1 MIIESRELEKRAVA
15 HIAELMCAAAR
26 TAPKGRGVDN
36 LVTAVVDGADKDRL
50 AAEMRRIAGASGSQF
65 FERDANC
72 IDKAELVVL
81 LGQKVKPMGVK
92 PCGYCGYDDCAACLL
107 EGKGMC
113 AISIGDLGIA
123 VGSAVTAAGLHHA
136 DNRVMFSIGKAA
148 IRLAVLGE
156 EVNIAYGIPLSVTG
170 NSPFFDR

>member
-81 LGQKVKPMGVK
+81 LLPGRFGTH
-92 PCGYCGYDDCAACLL
+92 A
-107 EGKGMC
+107 E
-113 AISIGDLGIA
+113 LGIA
-123 VGSAVTAAGLHHA
+123 LATSENKRILLWSETSAPFDGTSGFCVFYHHPA
-136 DNRVMFSIGKAA
+136 IERVVCPF
-148 IRLAVLGE
+148 E
-156 EVNIAYGIPLSVTG
+156 ELLDTLKTL
-170 NSPFFDR
+170 